1 MKRVFFTLASL
12 TILFACQ
19 ENSLEQKVNKLQ
31 QTVDSISKSQ
41 APGNMPV
48 ITFENKEFDFVE
60 IEQDSVVTHIFKFQ
74 NTGKAPLVIE
84 NASASCGCTIPDWP
98 RTPIS
103 PGASG
108 EIKVQF
114 NSKGKQGIQNK
125 AVSITA
131 NTVPVISTVNIK
143 GNVIVKKSK

>member
-12 TILFACQ
+12 TLLFACQ
-19 ENSLEQKVNKLQ
+19 ENNLEQKVNKLQ
-31 QTVDSISKSQ
+31 HTVDSISKSQ
-41 APGNMPV
+41 APGNLPV
-48 ITFENKEFDFVE
+48 MTFEEKEFDFVE
-60 IEQDSVVTHIFKFQ
+60 IQQDSVVAHVFKFK

-84 NASASCGCTIPDWP
+84 NASASCGCTIPEWP
-98 RTPIS
+98 HKPIS
-103 PGASG
+103 PGESG

-143 GNVIVKKSK
+143 GNVIVKK